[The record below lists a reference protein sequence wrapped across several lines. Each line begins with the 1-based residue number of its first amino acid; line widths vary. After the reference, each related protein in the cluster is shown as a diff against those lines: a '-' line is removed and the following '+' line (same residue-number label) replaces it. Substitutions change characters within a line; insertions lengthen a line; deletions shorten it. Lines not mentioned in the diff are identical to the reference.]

1 MDHTH
6 VFHIGWHWSTFKFS
20 GQVSLK
26 SPILFTSSPAP
37 AYRHIHVCTKQLFQL
52 SFPDI
57 SIPAYFSL
65 FYQHHHSHRTSRV
78 QLTIS
83 LINYFVSSNTIK
95 KLPIE
100 RALFAYC
107 QMKLRGGSMTSV
119 FFMLVFVLMH
129 LAKKHFMENIFW
141 YYWVSSHLSS
151 APFSNISPNI
161 SHPSLCL

>member
-1 MDHTH
+1 MHRTI
-6 VFHIGWHWSTFKFS
+6 VP
-20 GQVSLK
+20 VM
-26 SPILFTSSPAP
+26 
-37 AYRHIHVCTKQLFQL
+37 
-52 SFPDI
+52 SFPNI
-57 SIPAYFSL
+57 GIPAYFSL

-141 YYWVSSHLSS
+141 YYWMLVSCCISS
-151 APFSNISPNI
+151 FFKYKPKYKSPLPLFI
-161 SHPSLCL
+161 RLPKTL